1 MNAIPNTSISQ
12 EELDELKVK
21 DPLEALKPMMSSRGA
36 TSFDMPQSSS
46 SMSEPFVSSK
56 ENLLRDLQTKILN
69 IDLFQVIEENPNAAY
84 EMKALLKKLNTLESK
99 DSIIGFILE
108 FEPLLERIV
117 NDYRTKQENSN
128 RLEMQTRA
136 RHQEMAKLEIS
147 QHQLAILGDQSKK
160 ET

>member
-1 MNAIPNTSISQ
+1 
-12 EELDELKVK
+12 
-21 DPLEALKPMMSSRGA
+21 
-36 TSFDMPQSSS
+36 
-46 SMSEPFVSSK
+46 MSEPFVSSK

>member
-1 MNAIPNTSISQ
+1 LNAIPNTSISQ